1 MENLLLASSPQVDQ
15 LSPDLLRIPVAP
27 SRGNYVEAG
36 VSMAIA
42 GAARLD
48 ATAYRR
54 TFRNYADDDVFLNTG
69 VSFPIAFE
77 AAAIRGLDV
86 KLTLPRWRA
95 VSAFASYSNLLGRA
109 KLPVAGGL
117 FLGGDAAG
125 ALEAT
130 DRVPISQDQRHTV
143 RGRVRVQVQPR
154 VWAAVVVKYGSGL
167 PVELDRDLDIA
178 DLAAHYGAAVV
189 GRVDFDAERLRL
201 TFSLDAGSGLEL
213 WRRAKR
219 RLEMRAEVANLTN
232 RLNVV
237 NFAGLFSGTAI
248 APPRSASVRARLDF

>member
-1 MENLLLASSPQVDQ
+1 
-15 LSPDLLRIPVAP
+15 
-27 SRGNYVEAG
+27 
-36 VSMAIA
+36 
-42 GAARLD
+42 
-48 ATAYRR
+48 
-54 TFRNYADDDVFLNTG
+54 
-69 VSFPIAFE
+69 
-77 AAAIRGLDV
+77 
-86 KLTLPRWRA
+86 
-95 VSAFASYSNLLGRA
+95 
-109 KLPVAGGL
+109 
-117 FLGGDAAG
+117 
-125 ALEAT
+125 
-130 DRVPISQDQRHTV
+130 
-143 RGRVRVQVQPR
+143 